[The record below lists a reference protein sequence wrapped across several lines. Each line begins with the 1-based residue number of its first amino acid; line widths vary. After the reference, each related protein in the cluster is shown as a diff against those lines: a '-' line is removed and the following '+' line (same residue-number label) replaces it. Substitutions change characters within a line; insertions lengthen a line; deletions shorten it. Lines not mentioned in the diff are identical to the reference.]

1 MGTLS
6 NIAPT
11 TGAKTVNVSTGNYE
25 RITFAASVLATTE
38 TVAVNILLP
47 DGVSVIAAMDTTGST
62 GGLTATNPTRTYY
75 GGADYQIVKSATA
88 GSCGVY
94 TIPVGKDG

>member
-11 TGAKTVNVSTGNYE
+11 TGAKTVNVSTGNYQ

-38 TVAVNILLP
+38 TVGVNILLP
-47 DGVSVIAAMDTTGST
+47 DGVAVVPAMDVNGSIA
-62 GGLTATNPTRTYY
+62 GLTATNATRTYY
-75 GGADYQIVKSATA
+75 GGADYQLVKSATA
-88 GSCGVY
+88 GNCGVY